1 MIGTLVKIIVYQR
14 SARFYMTKIEDNF
27 NGYLQIGDDGFV
39 YNVNGHIVSLMPTED
54 DLDKKLEIVKGLCS
68 KNNTLP
74 EFIYGDDNYYK
85 VAFFRN
91 TEFTQP
97 NFLYPIAIFSTPLI
111 IKSTGNTGTF
121 YDDLSGRWNKF
132 NSITFCGGSINSLF
146 NPRNA
151 VEPLDMQK
159 IISGGAIGIGIRPN
173 VENTKRIDCNI
184 NGEKSTFTISVDK
197 AFGKNGDDRTRAY
210 SLGELNSIICLDFEE
225 EQDFDRIPEYYKIV
239 KSLVSILIGQNNV
252 FFDIYVSRTP
262 KGEESRKTG
271 ICKFADKYQN
281 YANVAYGK
289 AIHLLE
295 IFECIPKLISI
306 IESKEADVLL
316 SLLPV
321 DNRDVHR
328 VSITDIQNICT
339 ALEVVYDWRKSKLK
353 KDKFIET
360 LKEKIDDT
368 IDEFVKSEKANA
380 EGIDD
385 RKDIY
390 DKTTIKS
397 AFKYLDYTLKEKILA
412 LYRENEE
419 TINEI
424 IKRHSLPPINY
435 ETVHNF
441 VKLRNDKTHSGV
453 VKWGDRAN
461 IYYSL
466 LAIIYLCLFVF
477 V

>member
-1 MIGTLVKIIVYQR
+1 
-14 SARFYMTKIEDNF
+14 MTKIEDNF

-39 YNVNGHIVSLMPTED
+39 YNVNGHIVSLMPTEN
-54 DLDKKLEIVKGLCS
+54 DLHKRMEILNKLCA
-68 KNNTLP
+68 KNNKLP
-74 EFIYGDDNYYK
+74 ELIYGDDNNYN

-91 TEFTQP
+91 TEFMRP
-97 NFLYPIAIFSTPLI
+97 NLLYPIAIFPTPLI
-111 IKSTGNTGTF
+111 IKSTGNTGDF
-121 YDDLSGRWNKF
+121 DDDLSGCWNKF

-146 NPRNA
+146 NPRIA
-151 VEPLDMQK
+151 VEPLDMQE

-173 VENTKRIDCNI
+173 VEYTKQIDCSI
-184 NGEKSTFTISVDK
+184 NGEKLTFTISINKV
-197 AFGKNGDDRTRAY
+197 FGKNGDDRTRAY
-210 SLGELNSIICLDFEE
+210 SLGEINSIIHLDFDA
-225 EQDFDRIPEYYKIV
+225 EQDFDRIPEYYKVI

-306 IESKEADVLL
+306 IESKEADVIL

-339 ALEVVYDWRKSKLK
+339 ALEVAYDWQQISREKDELVKELK
-353 KDKFIET
+353 KDIKKTINDFLEK
-360 LKEKIDDT
+360 KEKEQVDID
-368 IDEFVKSEKANA
+368 IDK
-380 EGIDD
+380 
-385 RKDIY
+385 
-390 DKTTIKS
+390 KTNIAS
-397 AFKYLDYTLKEKILA
+397 AFKHLDYTLKEKILT
-412 LYRENEE
+412 LYTENAE
-419 TINEI
+419 TIDEI
-424 IKRHSLPPINY
+424 IKGYSSPPINY

-441 VKLRNDKTHSGV
+441 VKLRDNKTHAGLV
-453 VKWGDRAN
+453 DWGDRAN

-466 LAIIYLCLFVF
+466 LAIIYLCLFKKAELDDETAKKAVRRF
-477 V
+477 FGVN

>member
-1 MIGTLVKIIVYQR
+1 
-14 SARFYMTKIEDNF
+14 MTKIEDNF

-151 VEPLDMQK
+151 VESLDMQK

-262 KGEESRKTG
+262 KGEKSRKTG
-271 ICKFADKYQN
+271 SCKFADKYQN

-339 ALEVVYDWRKSKLK
+339 ALEVAYNWQKISRGKDELIKELK
-353 KDKFIET
+353 KDIKKAIKDF
-360 LKEKIDDT
+360 LK
-368 IDEFVKSEKANA
+368 
-380 EGIDD
+380 
-385 RKDIY
+385 RKEEENVDIDIY
-390 DKTTIKS
+390 KKTTINS

-441 VKLRNDKTHSGV
+441 VKLRDNKAHAGLVD
-453 VKWGDRAN
+453 WGDRAN

-466 LAIIYLCLFVF
+466 LAIIYLCLFKKAELDDETAKKAVMRF
-477 V
+477 FGVN

>member
-1 MIGTLVKIIVYQR
+1 MI
-14 SARFYMTKIEDNF
+14 KIEDNF

-39 YNVNGHIVSLMPTED
+39 YNVNGHIVSLMPTEN
-54 DLDKKLEIVKGLCS
+54 DLDKKVEIVKNLCS

-74 EFIYGDDNYYK
+74 EFIYGDDNYFK

-97 NFLYPIAIFSTPLI
+97 NFQYPIAIFSTPLI
-111 IKSTGNTGTF
+111 IKSTGNTGDF
-121 YDDLSGRWNKF
+121 DDDLSGCWNKF

-146 NPRNA
+146 NPRFA

-173 VENTKRIDCNI
+173 VEYTKQIDCSI
-184 NGEKSTFTISVDK
+184 NGEKLTFTISINKV
-197 AFGKNGDDRTRAY
+197 FGKNGDDRTRAY
-210 SLGELNSIICLDFEE
+210 SLGEINSIIRLDFDA

-252 FFDIYVSRTP
+252 FFDVYVSRNP
-262 KGEESRKTG
+262 NGKKSRKTG
-271 ICKFADKYQN
+271 ICKFTDNYVN

-295 IFECIPKLISI
+295 IFECIPKLISL
-306 IESKEADVLL
+306 IEKKDADILL

-339 ALEVVYDWRKSKLK
+339 ALEVAYDWQKISRGKDELIKELK
-353 KDKFIET
+353 KEIQEKISDFLEK
-360 LKEKIDDT
+360 KEKEQVYID
-368 IDEFVKSEKANA
+368 IDK
-380 EGIDD
+380 
-385 RKDIY
+385 
-390 DKTTIKS
+390 KTNIAS
-397 AFKYLDYTLKEKILA
+397 AFKYLDYTLKEKILT
-412 LYRENEE
+412 LYTENAE
-419 TINEI
+419 TIDEI
-424 IKRHSLPPINY
+424 IKGKSSPPINY

-441 VKLRNDKTHSGV
+441 VKLRDNKTHAGLV
-453 VKWGDRAN
+453 DWGDRAN

-466 LAIIYLCLFVF
+466 LAIIYLCLFKKAELDDETAKKAVMRF
-477 V
+477 FGVN

>member
-1 MIGTLVKIIVYQR
+1 
-14 SARFYMTKIEDNF
+14 MTKIEDNF

-54 DLDKKLEIVKGLCS
+54 DSDKKLEIVKGLCS

-121 YDDLSGRWNKF
+121 YDDLSGRWYKF

-173 VENTKRIDCNI
+173 VEYTKQIDCSI
-184 NGEKSTFTISVDK
+184 NGEKLTFTISINK

-210 SLGELNSIICLDFEE
+210 SLGEINSIIRLDFDA
-225 EQDFDRIPEYYKIV
+225 EQDFDRIPKYYKIV

-252 FFDIYVSRTP
+252 FFDVYI
-262 KGEESRKTG
+262 SRKPNGKKSLETG
-271 ICKFADKYQN
+271 ICKFTDNYEN

-295 IFECIPKLISI
+295 VFECIPKLISI
-306 IESKEADVLL
+306 IQNKEADVIL

-339 ALEVVYDWRKSKLK
+339 ALEVAYDWQKISRGKDELIKELK
-353 KDKFIET
+353 KEIQKKISDFLEK
-360 LKEKIDDT
+360 KEKEQVDID
-368 IDEFVKSEKANA
+368 IDK
-380 EGIDD
+380 
-385 RKDIY
+385 
-390 DKTTIKS
+390 KTNIAS
-397 AFKYLDYTLKEKILA
+397 AFKYLDYTLKEKILT
-412 LYRENEE
+412 LYTENAE
-419 TINEI
+419 TIDEI
-424 IKRHSLPPINY
+424 IKGKLSPPINY

-441 VKLRNDKTHSGV
+441 VKLRDNKTHAGLV
-453 VKWGDRAN
+453 EWGDRAN

-466 LAIIYLCLFVF
+466 LAIIYLCLFKKAELDDETAKKAVRRF
-477 V
+477 FGVN

>member
-1 MIGTLVKIIVYQR
+1 
-14 SARFYMTKIEDNF
+14 MTKIEDNF

-54 DLDKKLEIVKGLCS
+54 DPAKRIEIV
-68 KNNTLP
+68 NNICAQKIELP
-74 EFIYGDDNYYK
+74 EFIYGEDND
-85 VAFFRN
+85 VDIAFFRN
-91 TEFTQP
+91 TKFVQQKWLNP
-97 NFLYPIAIFSTPLI
+97 KAVFATPLI
-111 IKSTGNTGTF
+111 VKST
-121 YDDLSGRWNKF
+121 
-132 NSITFCGGSINSLF
+132 SINSNILSEEWVKF
-146 NPRNA
+146 HYITFYGGNINSLYNPHKA
-151 VEPLDMQK
+151 VEPN
-159 IISGGAIGIGIRPN
+159 SHVVNNG
-173 VENTKRIDCNI
+173 VEEIKLRSKSEFTRSIECEI
-184 NGEKSTFTISVDK
+184 CGEKAKFTFSVFNESTL
-197 AFGKNGDDRTRAY
+197 DRKTGTGSY
-210 SLGELNSIICLDFEE
+210 VLGELNSGICLTFENA
-225 EQDFDRIPEYYKIV
+225 QKINKIPEYYRIIR
-239 KSLVSILIGQNNV
+239 SLVAILTGKNNIRFKVQIGQKIKQNKYIN
-252 FFDIYVSRTP
+252 
-262 KGEESRKTG
+262 TG
-271 ICKFADKYQN
+271 ICKFLTSYSN
-281 YANVAYGK
+281 FS
-289 AIHLLE
+289 E
-295 IFECIPKLISI
+295 IRWEKVINIFNIFDCIPNLISL
-306 IESKEADVLL
+306 IESKDADILL
-316 SLLPV
+316 ALLPV

-466 LAIIYLCLFVF
+466 LAIIYLCLFKKAELDDETAKKAVRRF
-477 V
+477 FGVN